1 MTDERDELNN
11 DLDIATENV
20 DYTEFYNE
28 DKGKK
33 GGNKKIILLIP
44 IAVILC
50 VICVI
55 TAIIVERMTPSKE
68 YANLYDYYGVEEG
81 SVSVIWDGI
90 LVDEAIKIE
99 NTYYLELS
107 FVQENFDNKFYYD
120 ESLNKLL
127 YTTLEEIY
135 TISFADMAFL
145 KGDEVVSCDYYVAV
159 RQDEEIFVALDFI
172 EERVKL
178 TTYVLNAPDRIVI
191 VSDGVKVNP
200 VEFSEDAKIRVKDSI
215 KGKIL
220 ANPLQEEIWY
230 AIDSKVKSGWV
241 SVASKDGRRG
251 FVEKKSILKTETE
264 VYEYNSGY
272 TEPEYKG
279 NQRDYEILMVWH
291 AIYKVED
298 NALIEDLLANSKGV
312 TTVSP
317 TWYKVKDESGELIS
331 MADKDYVNYIHS
343 LGMEVWPLVSDF
355 TNVEGEG
362 WSVKELLSNAQNRR
376 ALIENLINEVLTLE
390 CEGINIDFEY
400 IRADN
405 GTDYAQ
411 FIRELSIRCREEGIV
426 LSTDNPP
433 PKPYNQQY
441 NFKVLG
447 EFVDYV
453 MIMGYDEYTKASGTP
468 GPVASIN
475 YVSEGIEEA
484 LKMIP
489 NDKLINGVPFY
500 TRLWMEYVD
509 EQGNEVFDV
518 KTCTM
523 ENVWSTVEKLGTTP
537 VWNDELKLY
546 EVFADINGIHYSM
559 WLEEETA
566 MEERMKLVRENNLAG
581 VSAWALGMELDSI
594 WDVINESE

>member
-230 AIDSKVKSGWV
+230 VIDSKVKSGWV
-241 SVASKDGRRG
+241 CVASKDGRRG

>member
-230 AIDSKVKSGWV
+230 VIDSKVKSGWV